1 MSRVFVRI
9 HWCWRCVA
17 VPMAPGTGHGPLSVW
32 KIVARL
38 LLLFG
43 FVPFAVVP
51 KGGHLRGI
59 VLAYN
64 AWRNEFNKRQRR
76 NRSKNSKG
84 SYTRHVKTQQI
95 SFKQHLFCSTWYNE
109 AFVLL
114 CFVGKVK
121 THFLLHSI

>member
-1 MSRVFVRI
+1 
-9 HWCWRCVA
+9 
-17 VPMAPGTGHGPLSVW
+17 MAPGTGRGPLSVW

-51 KGGHLRGI
+51 TNGGHLRGI

-84 SYTRHVKTQQI
+84 SYTSHVKTQQI
-95 SFKQHLFCSTWYNE
+95 SFQQHLFCSTWYNE

>member
-38 LLLFG
+38 LLLFD
-43 FVPFAVVP
+43 FVPIAVVAN
-51 KGGHLRGI
+51 GGHLRGI

-76 NRSKNSKG
+76 NL
-84 SYTRHVKTQQI
+84 VKI
-95 SFKQHLFCSTWYNE
+95 
-109 AFVLL
+109 A
-114 CFVGKVK
+114 KVV
-121 THFLLHSI
+121 TLVM